1 MIKARLIIGVIFLG
15 MLTFLFG
22 ACASPAPPL
31 TPTPEP
37 SPVPTPELSPTPS
50 PTPESVLGIVE
61 VYVTDAPP
69 DEEVTAVLL
78 TISRLE
84 IHRAVAEQEQEEEQS
99 GDNQTPEQESEQDQE
114 GQGEWITINISDDM
128 APFDLLEVEGIEEF
142 FGAAEVEAGKYT
154 QLRLI
159 VDKAE
164 VALGENEPQE
174 ATVPS
179 KEVKIVRPFDVEPGE
194 TTTILLDFDAEHSV
208 NITGAGEIQVKPVVK
223 LSITQKGQSG
233 EPEEG
238 DKEDKQ
244 DKGEEEPVAGVS
256 LEVSCEEFQGEN
268 HITREAGV
276 AVGDLLVV
284 TLCSNPTTGFQWSEN
299 AEIGDAAVLE
309 QLSHEFIAPKGSD
322 KKDPPPG
329 ASGKEVW
336 TFRALTGGTTSVSM
350 EYSQPWQDGEKGAW
364 TFALTVT
371 VD

>member
-1 MIKARLIIGVIFLG
+1 MIKTRLIIGVIFLG

-22 ACASPAPPL
+22 ACASPAPPV
-31 TPTPEP
+31 TPTPEL
-37 SPVPTPELSPTPS
+37 SPAPTPELSPTPS
-50 PTPESVLGIVE
+50 PAPESVLGIVE

-84 IHRAVAEQEQEEEQS
+84 IHRAVAEQEQEE
-99 GDNQTPEQESEQDQE
+99 
-114 GQGEWITINISDDM
+114 QGEWITIHLSADM
-128 APFDLLEVEGIEEF
+128 DPFDLLEVEGIEEF

-179 KEVKIVRPFDVEPGE
+179 KEVKIVRPFDVESGG

-233 EPEEG
+233 TSEEGDEEG

-244 DKGEEEPVAGVS
+244 DKDEEEPVAGVS

-322 KKDPPPG
+322 KKNPPPG

-336 TFRALTGGTTSVSM
+336 TFRALTGGTTNVSM

-364 TFALTVT
+364 TFALAVT

>member
-1 MIKARLIIGVIFLG
+1 MIKTRLIIGVIFLG

-22 ACASPAPPL
+22 ACALPVPPV
-31 TPTPEP
+31 TPTPEL
-37 SPVPTPELSPTPS
+37 SPAPTPELSPTPS
-50 PTPESVLGIVE
+50 PTPQSVPGIVE

-84 IHRAVAEQEQEEEQS
+84 IHRAVAEQEQEQEQS
-99 GDNQTPEQESEQDQE
+99 SDNQTPEQEQEQE
-114 GQGEWITINISDDM
+114 GEQGEWITIDLSDNM
-128 APFDLLEVEGIEEF
+128 TTFDLLEVEGVEEF

-208 NITGAGEIQVKPVVK
+208 NITGAGKIQVKPVVK
-223 LSITQKGQSG
+223 LSITQKGQSDK
-233 EPEEG
+233 PEDG

-322 KKDPPPG
+322 KKNPPPG